1 MNSFSNIR
9 EPKPKVSPV
18 SIKEPTLKEKQVTHQ
33 LLQHLES
40 MNLFESP
47 MESSQRERVLASLH
61 EITQGWCRDTLLK
74 KGFSEN
80 LIQDACP
87 KLFTFGSYRLG
98 VHGPGADIDT
108 LCVFPSQLERSDF
121 FTTLFEKLN
130 AMEEVTELTPVESA
144 KVPVMKMIYSGIP
157 IDLTCGSS
165 GINAE
170 YFFFFFFFFRVP
182 VESEVGGNIVSCH
195 KINLYF
201 SKHCRECNLL
211 LLLLLLS

>member
-87 KLFTFGSYRLG
+87 KLFTFGNLSVIPISSYTGSYRLG

-130 AMEEVTELTPVESA
+130 AMEEVTELTVYEEFCHSTHHVPACGKCEGPCYENDLFRNTNRLNLCKIETEYYCRRLDPVGS
-144 KVPVMKMIYSGIP
+144 KNI
-157 IDLTCGSS
+157 SS
-165 GINAE
+165 GMGQ
-170 YFFFFFFFFRVP
+170 YGYP
-182 VESEVGGNIVSCH
+182 
-195 KINLYF
+195 
-201 SKHCRECNLL
+201 
-211 LLLLLLS
+211 